1 MMTPKINPS
10 DALDISIKSPTFTD
24 NSHVSGIYPSDFSRL
39 WINHAKKLMPA
50 AEIPY
55 FKDNT
60 KITHVLSLDVKN
72 TLDHI
77 TDVH

>member
-1 MMTPKINPS
+1 
-10 DALDISIKSPTFTD
+10 
-24 NSHVSGIYPSDFSRL
+24 
-39 WINHAKKLMPA
+39 MPA